1 MGIVIDGPAQRW
13 ATVEVVDEQAH
24 VMGKGWY
31 GTDKAVMRRCSPQDG
46 GFPAGLLWALRS

>member
-1 MGIVIDGPAQRW
+1 MDPHKRS

-46 GFPAGLLWALRS
+46 GSPAGLLWALRS